1 MTRLLLASLTLLALG
16 ACSQDAAPPAA
27 PAASAPTPAPAAAD
41 QPAQVT
47 PPASANDLFA
57 AKLDDVLG
65 GAWRS
70 EANKARDTWRHPKES
85 LTFFGVAPGQTVVEI
100 TPGGGWY
107 TEILAPWLKGSGTYV
122 AALAAPNSSEYAK
135 RGAEAFRAKLAGDAE
150 RYGETQVVEFDP
162 AAPAL
167 GPAGS
172 ADVVLTFRNVHNWR
186 DNAPAMFKAFFEVLK
201 PGGTL
206 GVVDHRAAVGTD
218 LAADRQ
224 SGYVP
229 QDYVIRL
236 ATEAG
241 FELAAQSEINA
252 NPKDT
257 KDYEKGVWT
266 LPPTLTLG
274 DVDREKYQ
282 AIGESDRMTLK
293 FVKPAQ

>member
-16 ACSQDAAPPAA
+16 ACSQDAAPPAT
-27 PAASAPTPAPAAAD
+27 PAASTPTPVAAAD

-57 AKLDDVLG
+57 TKLDEALG

-70 EANKARDTWRHPKES
+70 DANKTRDAWRHPKET
-85 LTFFGVAPGQTVVEI
+85 LTFFGIAPGQTVVEI

-107 TEILAPWLKGSGTYV
+107 TEILAPWLKDSGTYV
-122 AALAAPNSSEYAK
+122 AAIAAPTSSDYAK
-135 RGAEAFRAKLAGDAE
+135 RGAEAYRTKLAGDAD
-150 RYGETQVVEFDP
+150 RYGQVQVVEFDP

-186 DNAPAMFKAFFEVLK
+186 DNAPAMFKAFFDVLK
-201 PGGTL
+201 AGGTL

-218 LAADRQ
+218 LDADRQ
-224 SGYVP
+224 SGYLP

-241 FELAAQSEINA
+241 FQLAAQSEINA

-274 DVDREKYQ
+274 DTDREKYQ